1 MTATASSAAE
11 ERDDNAQFDALIE
24 RSSLGTIGAQRLRRR
39 ILPAEARS
47 IGQFAD
53 KPASEIIRK
62 MRDVAPPGQRHLGQ
76 GVLRELRELTRAL
89 IVARTGAAKEHARF
103 LAIAERGLCLPEPAL
118 ADRLRDATVLVTGGT
133 GCIGSVLMTQLAA
146 RYPGRLVSVSR
157 GISNEWPRHDG
168 TEYRHADVRDRA
180 AMDALIGE
188 IRPDLVFHVA
198 AQREPGL
205 AEVEAHRTASTNVLG
220 TRAVLTAAAE
230 AGVPQVVCAST
241 GKALRPYSPDM
252 YTASKRVA
260 EWIASGVAA
269 SSDMLISA
277 GRFTHVLGNS
287 IIYKR
292 LLSWAD
298 EAEDGV
304 IRLHSPDIAFYVQ
317 SARESAQLLLLACL
331 GSGRQEFRVFAI
343 RELGWPVSLMDLALA
358 VLARSSSPVPVYVSG
373 YDQGYEEIPF
383 PGLYDP
389 MTAGDVSPLLNAFEA
404 GAVVGSPC
412 PMVDAFRVDMA
423 PEPRAVKLLTALA
436 EVCEQTQDPV
446 AVRSA
451 LNELSWSLLDCTL
464 RAAPRKALMR
474 SAAMA
479 HRHSHTLGADH
490 RRILEA
496 IQEHAKTRLGR
507 SAEMTS

>member
-1 MTATASSAAE
+1 VETV
-11 ERDDNAQFDALIE
+11 
-24 RSSLGTIGAQRLRRR
+24 
-39 ILPAEARS
+39 
-47 IGQFAD
+47 
-53 KPASEIIRK
+53 SEIISN
-62 MRDVAPPGQRHLGQ
+62 MRAVAPPGQRRLGDD
-76 GVLRELRELTRAL
+76 VLAELRELTQSL
-89 IVARTGAAKEHARF
+89 IAAKTGAAEEHARF
-103 LAIAERGLCLPEPAL
+103 LAIAERGLCLPEAEL

-133 GCIGSVLMTQLAA
+133 GCIGSTLMAQLAA
-146 RYPGRLVSVSR
+146 RRPGRLVSVSR
-157 GISNEWPRHDG
+157 GIADGRPRREAA
-168 TEYRHADVRDRA
+168 EYRYADVRDRA
-180 AMDALIGE
+180 AMDALISE
-188 IRPDLVFHVA
+188 IQPDLVVHVA
-198 AQREPGL
+198 AQRDPGR
-205 AEVEAHRTASTNVLG
+205 AEVEVHRTVSTNVLG
-220 TRAVLTAAAE
+220 TRTVLTAAAE

-252 YTASKRVA
+252 YTASKRAA
-260 EWIASGVAA
+260 EWVASGVAA

-277 GRFTHVLGNS
+277 GRFTHVLDNS

-298 EAEDGV
+298 EAEDGI

-317 SARESAQLLLLACL
+317 SALESAQLLLLACL
-331 GSGRQEFRVFAI
+331 GSERAEFRVLAI
-343 RELGWPVSLMDLALA
+343 SDLGWPVSLMDLALD
-358 VLARSSSPVPVYVSG
+358 VLARSGSATPVYVSG

-436 EVCEQTQDPV
+436 EVCDRTQD
-446 AVRSA
+446 AATVRGA
-451 LNELSWSLLDCTL
+451 LNELSWSLLDCAL
-464 RAAPRKALMR
+464 RAAPHKALMR

-479 HRHSHTLGADH
+479 QRHSDSLGADH

-496 IQEHAKTRLGR
+496 IEDHAGAAAGLT
-507 SAEMTS
+507 ACA